1 MGLSLPPKR
10 ITVNLAPADIQKEGS
25 HYDLPIALGLM
36 AAMDGVELS
45 QYTALGELGLDG
57 RLAAVVGV
65 LPAAMN
71 ALMHHRGLICPEVSS
86 REAAWAG
93 DLKILAAPNLLALM
107 NHFKGTQVLR
117 PPVAELAPA
126 SLSNGQTVD
135 LKDIKGQSL
144 AKRALEIAAAGG
156 HNILMMGPPG
166 AGKSMLARCLPS
178 LLPPLEPAEALE
190 VTMIHSL
197 AGLLPESGLIH
208 QRPFRDPH
216 HSASLVS
223 LVGGGNRVKPG
234 EISLAHQGVLF
245 LDELPEFSRPT
256 LESLRQPLETGKI
269 VVARAN
275 NHATYPARIQLVA
288 AMNPCRCGYFGDLE
302 RQCHRAPVC
311 ANDYQNKI
319 SGPLLDRFDLLF
331 HVQALNADELLS
343 QHESEPSHVVANR
356 VRKARKRQ
364 QHRHQNLYSWLNAT
378 IDGDHLKQI
387 AELDEEGK
395 ALLGKAVEKLRLS
408 ARSYHR
414 ILRVSRTIADL
425 EESQSIRKHHIAETL
440 GYRQKT

>member
-1 MGLSLPPKR
+1 M
-10 ITVNLAPADIQKEGS
+10 
-25 HYDLPIALGLM
+25 
-36 AAMDGVELS
+36 
-45 QYTALGELGLDG
+45 
-57 RLAAVVGV
+57 
-65 LPAAMN
+65 
-71 ALMHHRGLICPEVSS
+71 
-86 REAAWAG
+86 
-93 DLKILAAPNLLALM
+93 
-107 NHFKGTQVLR
+107 
-117 PPVAELAPA
+117 
-126 SLSNGQTVD
+126 
-135 LKDIKGQSL
+135 

-156 HNILMMGPPG
+156 HNILMLGPPG

-178 LLPPLEPAEALE
+178 LLPPLEPTEALE

-197 AGLLPESGLIH
+197 AGLLPESGLIY

-331 HVQALNADELLS
+331 HVPPLSAHELLGDNEAESS
-343 QHESEPSHVVANR
+343 QVVAAR
-356 VRKARKRQ
+356 VSQARKRQ
-364 QHRHQNLYSWLNAT
+364 QQRNQNMYSWLNAT
-378 IDGDHLKQI
+378 IDGEHLKQI
-387 AELDEEGK
+387 AEPDHEGK
-395 ALLGKAVEKLRLS
+395 VLLGKAVDKMRLS
-408 ARSYHR
+408 ARGYHR

-425 EESQSIRKHHIAETL
+425 EECESIQRHHITEAL
-440 GYRQKT
+440 GYRQ